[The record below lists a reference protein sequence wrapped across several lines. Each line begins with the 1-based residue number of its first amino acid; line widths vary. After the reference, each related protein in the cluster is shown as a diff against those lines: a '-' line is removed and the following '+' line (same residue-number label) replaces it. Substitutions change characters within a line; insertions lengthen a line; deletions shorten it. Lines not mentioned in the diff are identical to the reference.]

1 MHRAYPFHC
10 QNVFRLESLLLQC
23 DSEMTPLFF
32 FVFNDIVSAES
43 HNSKNRCN
51 VPFKTYSEMYLCID
65 ILNFLKILTD
75 K

>member
-1 MHRAYPFHC
+1 
-10 QNVFRLESLLLQC
+10 
-23 DSEMTPLFF
+23 MTPLFF